1 VRAMLANGRR
11 VATPGRRN
19 FLGKAAFFG
28 PSCTVKALVNFLARV
43 AWRWSNRWPRRNDQ
57 RRTRCADRRERNSS
71 GRTPKGG
78 PIFSAI
84 KEAIAEGKEI
94 ESLDP
99 LPSFCLSVF
108 PPLDSFVPPLFC
120 SILSAVPSRG
130 RFHWRFRWRL
140 SRKYHP
146 LPAGACTDAAVILQ
160 PFTERPAKVLTDK
173 YRNT

>member
-1 VRAMLANGRR
+1 MASKKRPETD
-11 VATPGRRN
+11 TPVDASG
-19 FLGKAAFFG
+19 
-28 PSCTVKALVNFLARV
+28 TVPA
-43 AWRWSNRWPRRNDQ
+43 
-57 RRTRCADRRERNSS
+57 E
-71 GRTPKGG
+71 RTPKGG

-84 KEAIAEGKEI
+84 KETIAEGREI

-99 LPSFCLSVF
+99 SPFSCLSVF
-108 PPLDSFVPPLFC
+108 PSLDSFREKTLPPLFC

-146 LPAGACTDAAVILQ
+146 LPAGACTDPAVISQ